1 MSGDLFLLPVDAFLP
16 TLISG
21 KKIGGQGVTMNN
33 EKEQKKMEGG
43 QIVLITTT
51 ILGFV
56 LGALFYFRTK
66 DWLVFIVFGAFA
78 LIEALV
84 VKFVLELGIK
94 KLTSRFSDQMQRIK
108 EGDFSV
114 LISPKEYGL
123 LGPVATTV
131 NVMLSDIKKLIDGF
145 FQLSLAINSSSY
157 SVKTVSKNATE
168 AIQLIS
174 HTTEDISKGAT
185 SQAEEAQNGV
195 LSVEK
200 LSDQINSV
208 YSSSGEIIGETDKI
222 TQVNAAGLKTVESLK
237 EKTLTNIN
245 ASEKIFSVI
254 EKLVQTVQ
262 QITSFTDSIESIT
275 EQTNMLAL
283 NAAIEAAR
291 AGEAGLGFAVVADE
305 VRRLADQSRQSNL
318 VESISEDS
326 KMAVSVMEDLR
337 RASDEQ
343 SQSVAKTGQAFSDI
357 ANAIYAIVDKFKA
370 VNESVSKMQSDK
382 DEVIRAIE
390 HISSVSQ
397 ETAAASQEMAATTE
411 TQMKAFDELQ
421 EASVNLGKLVV
432 ELDEKIK
439 RYKLR

>member
-1 MSGDLFLLPVDAFLP
+1 MKKNEEEKKVK
-16 TLISG
+16 TG
-21 KKIGGQGVTMNN
+21 K
-33 EKEQKKMEGG
+33 
-43 QIVLITTT
+43 IVAIIAT

-56 LGALFYFRTK
+56 LGGLFSFITQN
-66 DWLVFIVFGAFA
+66 WLIFVVFGLFA
-78 LIEALV
+78 LAEAV
-84 VKFVLELGIK
+84 VVRFVLELEIK
-94 KLTSRFSDQMQRIK
+94 KLASRFTDQMQKIK
-108 EGDFSV
+108 EGDFSI
-114 LISPKEYGL
+114 LIIPKEFGL
-123 LGPVATTV
+123 LGPVATIV
-131 NVMLSDIKKLIDGF
+131 NTMLSDIKKLIDGF

-157 SVKTVSKNATE
+157 TVKTVSKNASD
-168 AIQLIS
+168 AVRLIS
-174 HTTEDISKGAT
+174 HTTDDISKGAT

-200 LSDQINSV
+200 LSDQINAV
-208 YSSSGEIIGETDKI
+208 YNSSNEIIIETDKI
-222 TQVNAAGLKTVESLK
+222 TQVNTAGLNAVQSLK
-237 EKTLTNIN
+237 EKTDTNIN

-318 VESISEDS
+318 EITNLVESISEDS

-337 RASDEQ
+337 KASDEQ
-343 SQSVAKTGQAFSDI
+343 NQSVEQTGQAFSDI
-357 ANAIYAIVDKFKA
+357 ANAIYAIVDKFKV
-370 VNESVSKMQSDK
+370 VNESVTKMQSDK

-411 TQMKAFDELQ
+411 TQMKAFEELQ
-421 EASVNLGKLVV
+421 EASANLGQLVV
-432 ELDEKIK
+432 ELDEKLK